1 MKPAIRRVKGF
12 TLIELLAVLVIVGLA
27 ASLTVISLGR
37 GFGSDNLDTFTKQF
51 RNTLA
56 FAAEEA
62 VLFRHQAGVIFD
74 LENIDDETRYT
85 YQFVILDE
93 KVNRWAESED
103 PDLKKGYFPPN
114 IELEIDVEGE
124 ELTIGAK
131 REATFFISKKKSD
144 GKDEEGK
151 SLVPDVIFFSSGEA
165 QPFVITIRTTEGTQK
180 EYKISSSILGQITLK
195 QPGDDDA

>member
-1 MKPAIRRVKGF
+1 MRYTKGF
-12 TLIELLAVLVIVGLA
+12 TLVELLAVLVIVGLA

-37 GFGSDNLDTFTKQF
+37 GFGQDNLDTFTKQL

-62 VLFRHQAGVIFD
+62 VLFRHQTGVIFD
-74 LENIDDETRYT
+74 LETVDDQSRYS

-93 KVNRWAESED
+93 KLNRWAESED
-103 PDLKKGYFPPN
+103 PDLKKGLFPQDV
-114 IELEIDVEGE
+114 ELTIAVEGE
-124 ELTIGAK
+124 ELTIGAQ
-131 REATFFISKKKSD
+131 REAKFFISKKKSD

-165 QPFVITIRTTEGTQK
+165 QPFTITLRAGEGVQK
-180 EYKISSSILGQITLK
+180 EYTISSSILGQITLK
-195 QPGDDDA
+195 QPGDEDD